1 MAQTCIGTPYYMAP
15 EIFQERPYG
24 FASDMWALGCILY
37 EMCQGGV
44 PFEATNMP
52 ALMKKIMKVGG
63 SKGISLV
70 LLLLAYNM

>member
-52 ALMKKIMKVGG
+52 ALMKK
-63 SKGISLV
+63 L
-70 LLLLAYNM
+70 